1 MRLFAKGR
9 IEVGRPFLNRL
20 VFDRLRLRDPLERL
34 NELFGRVLVHRER
47 RPREVAALVEN
58 LATDTAWC
66 CDLKMNTAALAIEH
80 LAHRDVVCLYS
91 RLKG

>member
-1 MRLFAKGR
+1 MSFSVACWFTESDDRAKS
-9 IEVGRPFLNRL
+9 
-20 VFDRLRLRDPLERL
+20 PLW
-34 NELFGRVLVHRER
+34 
-47 RPREVAALVEN
+47 VEN

-80 LAHRDVVCLYS
+80 LAHRDVVCIYS